1 MKDAYYFSHD
11 SNARNDLKM
20 VRLRKELGL
29 SGVGLFWCVI
39 EMLRESDGYK
49 LPLTEISSIC
59 YDLRTDEKD
68 FEKLFD
74 CGLLQ
79 QKNKFFFSES
89 LLQRMER
96 LDEIKIKRAESGRI
110 GGQNKASNSL
120 ANAKQMLSKTEAKV
134 KQNVASIVKHS
145 IVNDSIE
152 YNSKEINNTLAFAR
166 EDYRKILIDW
176 FDYKKARKESYKSD
190 KSIQA
195 FYNKL
200 LKFSGGS
207 QTKAVEIIDQSMAN
221 NWAGIFELKKDQPKK
236 EEWNRNGDFYND

>member
-20 VRLRKELGL
+20 INIRKELGL
-29 SGVGLFWCVI
+29 SGVGLFWCVV
-39 EMLRESDGYK
+39 EMLREADGYK
-49 LPLTEISSIC
+49 LPLSQISAIC
-59 YDLRTDEKD
+59 FDLRIDEND
-68 FEKLFD
+68 FQKLFD
-74 CGLLQ
+74 YGLIV

-96 LDEIKIKRAESGRI
+96 LDEIKMKRAESGRI
-110 GGQNKASNSL
+110 GGQKKASKRL
-120 ANAKQMLSKTEAKV
+120 ANAKQVLSKTEANL

-152 YNSKEINNTLAFAR
+152 KNSKVNDNTLAFAR

-176 FDYKKARKESYKSD
+176 FEYKKARKESYKSEN
-190 KSIQA
+190 SIQA

-200 LKFSGGS
+200 LKLSGGS
-207 QTKAVEIIDQSMAN
+207 QTKATEIIEQSMAN
-221 NWAGIFELKKDQPKK
+221 NWAGIFELKKDLPKK
-236 EEWNRNGDFYND
+236 EEWNRNGDFNN